1 MIIINGKTIDLAT
14 GELNQHGET
23 QQLEPKVLAVLTVLY
38 QANGMLV
45 SQQTLLDTVW
55 PNTVVAPNALQR
67 CITQLR
73 KHLADDDK
81 TLIQTF
87 AKRGY
92 RLQVPTT
99 APRLKTSRSLPKP
112 RNIAMI
118 AAALIIILSL
128 IWLQVSSRQPLL
140 SVSKISPLTYQ
151 PSAEQQGSAFNQQL
165 VYVNKTGNSSQLI
178 WLNQTSGEERILHQ
192 SAHYL
197 GVASFAADGE
207 TLLIAE
213 QILFEGDNESKKC
226 SQIIQLAVKNNADPR
241 IVSPC
246 MNAQIS
252 QVYWLNQTTAIFL
265 ANNQLSTIS
274 LTAPHSQRV
283 LNLADNIAKIA
294 HFTLS
299 DQQLVISGQTAT
311 GQNSLWFLA
320 PQTNDNFTLSYK
332 INLTYDVFS
341 ASAAVK
347 LTDNKWLQSHLSTL
361 YVYCDAEL
369 CGQTPLATQATI
381 TLTAKLNPKTLLAT
395 STLKNAAITHRHWQ
409 AQQWQ
414 AQQWQAKHILT
425 SEFLERSAQFQPN
438 GQAIAFISN
447 RTGTEQL
454 WLNLSATAQNP
465 KQLTFADPVDEFIW
479 QADGQA
485 LWFLTAK
492 GLYQLTLTA
501 PDKISHLPLTAAIS
515 NLMQHVEDEDNNW
528 LLVKTQAGSQLATV
542 NLKTADLTPLNVV
555 DVAWAQALD
564 ASRIIFATTKHPY
577 LQLLSGNAT
586 SPITELADIK
596 LQWRFYLRQQ
606 QLFIPD
612 KHTRIWR
619 YDFTERSKV
628 QLGNYDPDNALTTD
642 FKSAPL
648 QMLSDTAQPSQTN
661 LMAISLAGLTP

>member
-99 APRLKTSRSLPKP
+99 TPRLKTTRSLPKP
-112 RNIAMI
+112 RSIAMI
-118 AAALIIILSL
+118 AVALLIILSL
-128 IWLQVSSRQPLL
+128 IWLQFSSPQQLL

-151 PSAEQQGSAFNQQL
+151 PSAEQQGSTFNQQL
-165 VYVNKTGNSSQLI
+165 VYVNKTANTSQLI

-213 QILFEGDNESKKC
+213 QVFTEEDKESKKC
-226 SQIIQLAVKNNADPR
+226 SQIILLAVKNNSDPR

-246 MNAQIS
+246 MSAQIS
-252 QVYWLNQTTAIFL
+252 QVYWLNQTKAIFL

-274 LTAPHSQRV
+274 LTAPHSQV
-283 LNLADNIAKIA
+283 TLNLTDDIAKIA

-320 PQTNDNFTLSYK
+320 PHTNDGFTLSHK

-347 LTDNKWLQSHLSTL
+347 LTDNKWLQSHLNTL

-395 STLKNAAITHRHWQ
+395 SILKNAAITHRHWQ
-409 AQQWQ
+409 E
-414 AQQWQAKHILT
+414 QQWQAKHILT

-454 WLNLSATAQNP
+454 WLNQNTTAQNP
-465 KQLTFADPVDEFIW
+465 KQLTFADPVHDYIW

-501 PDKISHLPLTAAIS
+501 PEKITHHPLNTAIS
-515 NLMQHVEDEDNNW
+515 DLMQHVDDKDNNW

-542 NLKTADLTPLNVV
+542 NLKTADLTPLNVI

-564 ASRIIFATTKHPY
+564 ASRIIFATIKHPY
-577 LQLLSGNAT
+577 LQLLSDNST

-596 LQWRFYLRQQ
+596 LQWRFYLRHQ
-606 QLFIPD
+606 QLYIPD
-612 KHTRIWR
+612 KQTRIWR
-619 YDFTERSKV
+619 YDFTKRSKV
-628 QLGNYDPDNALTTD
+628 QLGHYDADSFLTTD
-642 FKSAPL
+642 FQGAPL
-648 QMLSDTAQPSQTN
+648 QMLSDTPKASQTN
-661 LMAISLAGLTP
+661 LVAISLTGLTP